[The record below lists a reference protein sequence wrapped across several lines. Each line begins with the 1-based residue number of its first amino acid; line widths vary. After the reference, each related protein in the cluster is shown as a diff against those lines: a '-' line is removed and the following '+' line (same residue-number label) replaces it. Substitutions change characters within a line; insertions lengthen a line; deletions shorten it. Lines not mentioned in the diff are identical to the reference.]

1 MYGKSASYHETN
13 AIICSTSKTCPG
25 QSKSDLYAEHIGG
38 GESFRTG
45 LFDRVLM
52 KDNHAVYWNAFTR

>member
-1 MYGKSASYHETN
+1 M
-13 AIICSTSKTCPG
+13 
-25 QSKSDLYAEHIGG
+25 GG

-52 KDNHAVYWNAFTR
+52 KDNHAVYRNVFTR